1 MSTKRLGQKTPSDQ
15 AQNSCQNF
23 NAVKKNENEIKKQNK
38 KEMFTTIKKMDKK
51 NNKKNDYN
59 NKKWIIKSKQKCLL
73 ELKNVNWGINI
84 IYLSCY
90 YKYRHSQII
99 II

>member
-1 MSTKRLGQKTPSDQ
+1 
-15 AQNSCQNF
+15 
-23 NAVKKNENEIKKQNK
+23 
-38 KEMFTTIKKMDKK
+38 MD
-51 NNKKNDYN
+51 KKNDYN
-59 NKKWIIKSKQKCLL
+59 NKKWIKKSKQKCLL